1 MSREFPG
8 VLAVLLAVVIAGCG
22 GGGGSSPS
30 GSSPSSPNP
39 PPPPPPPPPSAVA
52 PSITTQP
59 VNAQVKEGQTAQ
71 FTVVATGTAP
81 LSYEWSKNG
90 TSISGATA
98 STYTTA
104 AATRADDGAQFAV
117 AVTNSA
123 GSATSNNA
131 KLSVIPVPSPATAY
145 DVITFKNDTSRT
157 GQYLAETTLTPTNIN
172 YSTFG
177 LLGTMAVDGL
187 VDAQPLYLGALP
199 IGGANHNVLFVATEH
214 DSVYA
219 FDADTRAT
227 LWKVSLLASGESP
240 SDDFGCDT
248 IIGKIGITS
257 TPVIDRTA
265 GPNGT
270 LYIVSMSIDQSSNY
284 HQRLHALDVTTGG
297 ELLNGPVDIA
307 ASYTNAAGTTTFDP
321 SRYEDRAAL
330 LLTGGTI
337 YTTWSSHCDL
347 PPYGGWIIA
356 YNQAN
361 LAQTGALNVGP
372 GSAGNSPA
380 TVGPAVWMSG
390 SGPSVDA
397 AGNVYLLTAN
407 GPFETTLNVEG
418 FPSRGDYGNSF
429 LKIATSGGTLSVAD
443 YFTMWNVTAET
454 TQDLDLGSGGQL
466 LLPDLTDSKGMV
478 RHLLVGAGKD
488 GNIYVVSRDGMGGY
502 LPNHDNIWQELD
514 GALGPDGIW
523 GSPAYFNNT
532 LYYGQKRGTLKAFG
546 MSNAL
551 LSTSPTSQTGTV
563 FGYPGTSPVVSA
575 NGTSN
580 AIVWAHE
587 TATVAV
593 LHAYDPANLANEL
606 YNSNQATGS
615 RDHFGVANTFM
626 VPVVTN
632 GKVFV
637 GTQSAVAEFGL
648 LAGNGTAS
656 RTHSAK
662 QSRQH

>member
-1 MSREFPG
+1 MKRPLVVVFIG
-8 VLAVLLAVVIAGCG
+8 AVAAAVAACGGG
-22 GGGGSSPS
+22 GGGGSSS
-30 GSSPSSPNP
+30 NTP
-39 PPPPPPPPPSAVA
+39 PPPPAAVA
-52 PSITTQP
+52 PSITAQP
-59 VNAQVKEGQTAQ
+59 TNADVMQGQTAQ
-71 FTVVATGTAP
+71 FTVAATGTAP
-81 LSYEWSKNG
+81 LSYQWSMNG
-90 TSISGATA
+90 TAISGANA
-98 STYTTA
+98 STYETAPTT
-104 AATRADDGAQFAV
+104 RNDDGAQFV
-117 AVTNSA
+117 VVVTNSA
-123 GSATSNNA
+123 GSATSNAA
-131 KLSVIPVPSPATAY
+131 KLSVTPVPSPATAY
-145 DVITFKNDTSRT
+145 DVTTFKNDTSRT
-157 GQYLAETTLTPTNIN
+157 GQYLAETTLTPANVN
-172 YSTFG
+172 SSTFG
-177 LLGTMAVDGL
+177 LLGLMAVDGV

-199 IGGANHNVLFVATEH
+199 IGSANHNVVFVATEH

-219 FDADTRAT
+219 FDADTRAI
-227 LWKVSLLASGESP
+227 LWQVSLLAPGEVP

-248 IIGKIGITS
+248 IIGEIGVTS

-270 LYIVSMSIDQSSNY
+270 LYVVSMSIDKSSNY
-284 HQRLHALDVTTGG
+284 HQRLHALDVTTGA

-307 ASYTNAAGTTTFDP
+307 ASYTNTAGTTTFDP
-321 SRYEDRAAL
+321 SRYDERAAL

-356 YNQAN
+356 FNQTN
-361 LAQTGALNVGP
+361 LLQSDALNVGP
-372 GSAGNSPA
+372 GSATSCPSGNCPS
-380 TVGPAVWMSG
+380 TVGPAIWMSG

-407 GPFETTLNVEG
+407 GPFETTLNVAG
-418 FPSRGDYGNSF
+418 FPIGGDYGNSF
-429 LKIATSGGTLSVAD
+429 LKIASSGGTLSVAD

-454 TQDLDLGSGGQL
+454 PQDLDLGSGGQL
-466 LLPDLTDSKGMV
+466 LLPDLTDSTGTV

-488 GNIYVVSRDGMGGY
+488 GNIYVVSRDRMGEY
-502 LPNHDNIWQELD
+502 SPNGDNIWQELD

-532 LYYGQKRGTLKAFG
+532 LYYGQKKGTLKAFS

-551 LSTSPTSQTGTV
+551 FSTSPISQSGTV

-606 YNSNQATGS
+606 YNSNQATGG
-615 RDHFGVANTFM
+615 RDQFGVANTFI

-648 LAGNGTAS
+648 LSGNGTAS
-656 RTHSAK
+656 RAHSAK
-662 QSRQH
+662 RSRRH